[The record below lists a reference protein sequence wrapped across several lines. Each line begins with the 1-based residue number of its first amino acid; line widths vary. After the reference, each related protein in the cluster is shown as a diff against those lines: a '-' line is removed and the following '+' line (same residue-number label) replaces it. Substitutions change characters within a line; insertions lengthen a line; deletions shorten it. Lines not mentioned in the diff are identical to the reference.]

1 MAQLVLYDNS
11 ITRDLIT
18 DPKSWNNF
26 HDSFLPIFGHFTRP
40 VYSYY
45 SFFEYIGF
53 KKHILKKPNEEM
65 FRFNSID
72 SQKRAI
78 KEIDK
83 IGIAYDDYFD
93 NAVEDIERQLQSP
106 EIKDQLL
113 QLIKDQNLYESN
125 FENSKELKAILFGYI
140 LNLFFNNYEMFV
152 HQAATH
158 LAWDYFCN
166 VSGKNITIPLLREA
180 QLGAWEQA
188 WRKNILLPFGKI
200 IDDLEKY
207 TKVTLSKNTRL
218 DGQEDMVDAEAIT
231 YLLIGVINTTN
242 QLEPINFLTRDNQ
255 LNIRERIQLGCEN
268 ILNLERALNIK
279 INKRPGRVYFLNKDM
294 TIKDYEDAQIT
305 IPLHD
310 FSISNPSDE

>member
-1 MAQLVLYDNS
+1 
-11 ITRDLIT
+11 
-18 DPKSWNNF
+18 
-26 HDSFLPIFGHFTRP
+26 
-40 VYSYY
+40 
-45 SFFEYIGF
+45 
-53 KKHILKKPNEEM
+53 M
-65 FRFNSID
+65 FSFNSID

-93 NAVEDIERQLQSP
+93 NAVEDIEIQLQSP

-180 QLGAWEQA
+180 QLGA
-188 WRKNILLPFGKI
+188 
-200 IDDLEKY
+200 
-207 TKVTLSKNTRL
+207 
-218 DGQEDMVDAEAIT
+218 
-231 YLLIGVINTTN
+231 
-242 QLEPINFLTRDNQ
+242 
-255 LNIRERIQLGCEN
+255 
-268 ILNLERALNIK
+268 
-279 INKRPGRVYFLNKDM
+279 
-294 TIKDYEDAQIT
+294 
-305 IPLHD
+305 
-310 FSISNPSDE
+310 